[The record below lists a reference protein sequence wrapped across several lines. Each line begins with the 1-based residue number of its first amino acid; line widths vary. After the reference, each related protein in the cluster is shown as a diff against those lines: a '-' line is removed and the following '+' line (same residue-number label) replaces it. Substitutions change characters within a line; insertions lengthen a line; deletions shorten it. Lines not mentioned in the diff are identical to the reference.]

1 MIAER
6 KHRFATTAKKR
17 AARKPKLPSFAE
29 RCLAYSRAKMA
40 QSAVNPLSMTDEMHD
55 RLAKGAGL

>member
-1 MIAER
+1 MMGER
-6 KHRFATTAKKR
+6 KRRYAVTAKKR
-17 AARKPKLPSFAE
+17 AARKPKPLSFAE

-40 QSAVNPLSMTDEMHD
+40 QSTVNPLSMTDEMHD